1 MAEKILMGEYKQLS
15 KEPWTNIEL
24 VNENIF
30 EWIVA
35 LIVINPDSVYNGGY
49 FKAKMTFPRDYPFR
63 PPEFRFLRPLFH
75 PNIYPDGKLCISIL
89 HQPGEDVMSGELASE
104 RWSPAQR
111 VESVL
116 ISILSLL
123 DDAEVNSPANVDAGV
138 MLRNYPEKYKERVKQ
153 DLEAS
158 KKDIPVDFVMPTT
171 QVVAQKKEIED
182 HGFSW
187 SDSEA
192 EDDFGASDSDEEM
205 MEDDDEEPGDGS
217 PSDSD
222 DEKDE

>member
-1 MAEKILMGEYKQLS
+1 
-15 KEPWTNIEL
+15 
-24 VNENIF
+24 
-30 EWIVA
+30 
-35 LIVINPDSVYNGGY
+35 
-49 FKAKMTFPRDYPFR
+49 MTFPRDYPFR
-63 PPEFRFLRPLFH
+63 PPGMLPQVQRRIALSNPLAEFRFLRPLFH